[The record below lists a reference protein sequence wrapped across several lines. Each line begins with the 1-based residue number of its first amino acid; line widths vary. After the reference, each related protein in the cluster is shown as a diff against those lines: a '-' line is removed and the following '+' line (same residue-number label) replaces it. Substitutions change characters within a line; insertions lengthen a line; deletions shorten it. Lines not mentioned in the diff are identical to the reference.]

1 VIKKFVYLMIVI
13 AAAVLMPGAKSQTAA
28 QSTPSSASS
37 PQPVRSIGVVTQIQ
51 QGSFN
56 LHTDAG
62 SDLMVQLPEGVTAV
76 RVPPGSKDLKT
87 ATKISVSDISSGD
100 RVLVRGRASEDQKSI
115 TAQSIIV
122 MSKTDLVTA
131 REAER
136 LEWQRRGVSGLVK
149 AVNPDAKEITISVP
163 NTPPTPGNPT
173 HPVTLTMSSNVT
185 LLRYAPDS
193 VKFSDAKPSTFKEIK
208 VGDQI
213 RALGAKNEDG
223 SHFTAE
229 KLISGTFRNIGATV
243 VSVDAPNGSVTV
255 KDLITG
261 KSVLVRTNPDSKMH
275 TLPPFIAQMIAR
287 FNSGGGAEGGAP
299 GRPQGGGPAG
309 DSTGSAL
316 AGDRPAN
323 RSGGGMGGG
332 MGGGQG
338 RGPGSGFGG
347 GAPRDFNQMLDRTPA
362 LKLDQLQPGEALI
375 VVSTEGA
382 KPAEVTAIV
391 LLAGVEPIL
400 ASQPKGGNQMVLGQ
414 WNMGMGGGGE
424 GGGEGGP

>member
-1 VIKKFVYLMIVI
+1 MFLMIVFM
-13 AAAVLMPGAKSQTAA
+13 AAAWVPGEQGQSAA
-28 QSTPSSASS
+28 QSSPAGAS
-37 PQPVRSIGVVTQIQ
+37 QAQLVRSIGAVTQIQ

-62 SDLMVQLPEGVTAV
+62 ADLTIQLPEGVKVV
-76 RVPPGSKDLKT
+76 RVPPGSKDLKA
-87 ATKISVSDISSGD
+87 ATKINVSDISSGD
-100 RVLVRGRASEDQKSI
+100 RVFVRGHASEDQKSV
-115 TAQSIIV
+115 TAESIIV
-122 MSKTDLVTA
+122 MSKTDLVAA

-136 LEWQRRGVSGLVK
+136 LDWQRRGISGVVK
-149 AVNPDAKEITISVP
+149 AVNPESKEITISVP

-173 HPVTLTMSSNVT
+173 HPVTVTIASNT
-185 LLRYAPDS
+185 SLLRYAPDS
-193 VKFSDAKPSTFKEIK
+193 VKFSDAKPSTFEEIK

-213 RALGAKNEDG
+213 RALGAKSGDG
-223 SHFTAE
+223 SHFAAE

-243 VSVDAPNGSVTV
+243 VSVDAPNGTVTV
-255 KDLITG
+255 KDLTT
-261 KSVLVRTNPDSKMH
+261 KKNVLVRTNADSKMH
-275 TLPPFIAQMIAR
+275 TLPPFIALMIAR
-287 FNSGGGAEGGAP
+287 FNAGGGAAGGAD

-309 DSTGSAL
+309 GP
-316 AGDRPAN
+316 AGNGRAGQRPAY
-323 RSGGGMGGG
+323 RAGGSMGGG
-332 MGGGQG
+332 MAGGQG
-338 RGPGSGFGG
+338 RGPGGGFGG
-347 GAPRDFNQMLDRTPA
+347 GAPRDFNQMLDRTPV